1 MTRRAV
7 GFLVWLISTTATSAL
22 DWGVQSFLR
31 GLNFRE
37 GAAAPAAEVKAAE
50 LSRPPAPVQI
60 PKKPDPPPPFPP
72 PPPSDWDRAP
82 AGGVD
87 LFVLSQEKRWELGK
101 AKVVDAD
108 GEPVEDMRSR
118 LRLLL
123 WQLKMDYG
131 DLVAVGTASCE
142 GILGRESSR
151 AGRRSEHLVEWLREA
166 LSELDDVAPR
176 QIYRLNLGQFRDCR
190 GLSPEET
197 DEQRRV
203 IVLAFRNT
211 NHGLDLDA
219 LREALRQDLSNH
231 SPLGFDPSDYSEFS
245 LYEAR

>member
-1 MTRRAV
+1 MTRRALA
-7 GFLVWLISTTATSAL
+7 FLVWLVSTTATSAL
-22 DWGVQSFLR
+22 DWGVQAFLR
-31 GLNFRE
+31 ELSFRE
-37 GAAAPAAEVKAAE
+37 DAAAPAAEVKVAE
-50 LSRPPAPVQI
+50 LSRPPAPPQI
-60 PKKPDPPPPFPP
+60 PDEPAP
-72 PPPSDWDRAP
+72 PPPSPPPLPADWHREP
-82 AGGVD
+82 AGAVD

-118 LRLLL
+118 LKLLL

-142 GILGRESSR
+142 GLLNREGSR

-166 LSELDDVAPR
+166 LSGLDDTAPR

-190 GLSPEET
+190 GLSPDQT
-197 DEQRRV
+197 DDQRRV
-203 IVLAFRNT
+203 IVLAFRNKQ
-211 NHGLDLDA
+211 HGLDLDA
-219 LREALRQDLSNH
+219 LREALRQDLAGH
-231 SPLGFDPSDYSEFS
+231 SPLGFNPSDYSEFS

>member
-7 GFLVWLISTTATSAL
+7 AFLVWLVSTVVTSAV

-31 GLNFRE
+31 ELNFRK
-37 GAAAPAAEVKAAE
+37 GATAPAAEVKAAE
-50 LSRPPAPVQI
+50 LSRPPVPPVPV
-60 PKKPDPPPPFPP
+60 PKKLDPPP

-118 LRLLL
+118 LKLLL
-123 WQLKMDYG
+123 WQLKMGYG

-142 GILGRESSR
+142 GSLSRESSR

-166 LSELDDVAPR
+166 LAELDDVVPR

-190 GLSPEET
+190 GLSPDQT
-197 DEQRRV
+197 DKQRRV
-203 IVLAFRNT
+203 IVLAFRNKE
-211 NHGLDLDA
+211 HGLDLDA
-219 LREALRQDLSNH
+219 LREALRQDLSGH

-245 LYEAR
+245 LDEAR